1 MVEPGA
7 LCISRE
13 MPWKSTKIIYGNLR
27 GFRLRTESTT
37 RYNVE
42 WAVLRDLQSER
53 GELHLLYANMSV
65 VEAILVSILARSFH
79 ATFWQTKC
87 KNKAAPLFVFHII
100 TGMLFIIITIIL

>member
-13 MPWKSTKIIYGNLR
+13 MPWKSTKIIYGSLR
-27 GFRLRTESTT
+27 GLRLRTESTT

-53 GELHLLYANMSV
+53 GELHLLYITVHHIHTTSSAFAN
-65 VEAILVSILARSFH
+65 AP
-79 ATFWQTKC
+79 
-87 KNKAAPLFVFHII
+87 NKQQQ
-100 TGMLFIIITIIL
+100 